1 LVGYWL
7 LNDYLYIGEDY
18 IIKKKYNLNKIDMKK
33 MLLCLLILVSISVS
47 GQVKREK
54 FIEKYAG
61 NLKITYQKTI
71 DVESNDIRYG
81 VFLLFQNDKYKTLDD
96 TKIVLLTS
104 VVELEQCKKDVIS
117 AFKQMFSGKVDMSW
131 VRDKYKIN
139 LYDFSGD
146 MYFTEG
152 KGTGGYTI
160 MSRRAVSDFIE
171 ILSTIDFGKDI
182 LLPSKTIDKLI
193 P

>member
-1 LVGYWL
+1 MKNL
-7 LNDYLYIGEDY
+7 LLGLFI
-18 IIKKKYNLNKIDMKK
+18 
-33 MLLCLLILVSISVS
+33 LLSTSLFA
-47 GQVKREK
+47 QVKREK

-71 DVESNDIRYG
+71 DVESNDTRYG

-139 LYDFSGD
+139 LYDFSSD

-152 KGTGGYTI
+152 KGTGGYVI
-160 MSRRAVSDFIE
+160 MNRRAVSDFIE
-171 ILSTIDFGKDI
+171 IISTINFGKDT
-182 LLPSKTIDKLI
+182 LLPIKTIDELI